1 MIIFNST
8 KHIGD
13 NFQPNMES
21 ITQRIKQVSD
31 ILEIKVSDLEKQIG
45 ASKGVLSRA
54 ISQNTDIHSKWLGV
68 IVENYPQIS
77 AEWLL
82 TGNGQMLKN
91 QVLKSEKEGGGLV
104 TQQMIDKI
112 TEQAEEIARLKI
124 EIEEYKK
131 TISSLKDRI
140 EVVPDAKC
148 AIAG

>member
-1 MIIFNST
+1 MKAIDRLIQYLDIKGIKPTRFEKN
-8 KHIGD
+8 IGLS
-13 NFQPNMES
+13 NGYLG
-21 ITQRIKQVSD
+21 TQRKRNA
-31 ILEIKVSDLEKQIG
+31 DLGE
-45 ASKGVLSRA
+45 GVLIKIIDNCLD
-54 ISQNTDIHSKWLGV
+54 ISV
-68 IVENYPQIS
+68 
-77 AEWLL
+77 EWLL

>member
-1 MIIFNST
+1 MQKMKAIDRLIQYLDIKGIKPTRFEKN
-8 KHIGD
+8 IGLS
-13 NFQPNMES
+13 NGYLG
-21 ITQRIKQVSD
+21 TQRKRNA
-31 ILEIKVSDLEKQIG
+31 DLGE
-45 ASKGVLSRA
+45 GVLIKIIDNCLD
-54 ISQNTDIHSKWLGV
+54 ISV
-68 IVENYPQIS
+68 
-77 AEWLL
+77 EWLL

>member
-1 MIIFNST
+1 
-8 KHIGD
+8 
-13 NFQPNMES
+13 
-21 ITQRIKQVSD
+21 
-31 ILEIKVSDLEKQIG
+31 
-45 ASKGVLSRA
+45 
-54 ISQNTDIHSKWLGV
+54 
-68 IVENYPQIS
+68 
-77 AEWLL
+77 
-82 TGNGQMLKN
+82 MLKN

>member
-1 MIIFNST
+1 
-8 KHIGD
+8 
-13 NFQPNMES
+13 MES

-31 ILEIKVSDLEKQIG
+31 ILEIKVSNLEKQIG

-54 ISQNTDIHSKWLGV
+54 ISQNTDIQSKWLGV

>member
-1 MIIFNST
+1 
-8 KHIGD
+8 
-13 NFQPNMES
+13 MES

>member
-1 MIIFNST
+1 MENINIIGRIRQIIEYKGIST
-8 KHIGD
+8 RKFCIEVGIANGFLD
-13 NFQPNMES
+13 KVKDVGCE
-21 ITQRIKQVSD
+21 KAVK
-31 ILEIKVSDLEKQIG
+31 ILDTYPEISM
-45 ASKGVLSRA
+45 
-54 ISQNTDIHSKWLGV
+54 
-68 IVENYPQIS
+68 
-77 AEWLL
+77 EWLL

>member
-13 NFQPNMES
+13 NFQLNMES

-31 ILEIKVSDLEKQIG
+31 ILEIKVSNLEKQIG

-54 ISQNTDIHSKWLGV
+54 ISQNTDIQSKWLGV